1 MAFRLTKDQLRQ
13 KETLRTTLREAEQ
26 AFESAITAYNQAA
39 EQAAEWVQTT
49 ADSIRSEYD
58 SKSERWQDSRTGQAV
73 SVWLDEWEI
82 AAGESHED
90 ARSSRV
96 GRLALDGVEDL
107 GDAEHVGKD
116 ESRRMKD
123 EANVS

>member
-73 SVWLDEWEI
+73 SVWLDEWDNFDADIMELP
-82 AAGESHED
+82 ESVASAIENLPD
-90 ARSSRV
+90 RP
-96 GRLALDGVEDL
+96 GVE
-107 GDAEHVGKD
+107 
-116 ESRRMKD
+116 
-123 EANVS
+123 